1 MSGKAAK
8 VIVTEKQHAI
18 LEQIA
23 NARTAS
29 QQLLQRAKIILLAFG
44 GMLNMQICD
53 LNDFHGHNFTNQN
66 IL

>member
-23 NARTAS
+23 NAKTAS
-29 QQLLQRAKIILLAFG
+29 QQLIQRAKIILWAFV
-44 GMLNMQICD
+44 GMLNMQISEQVG
-53 LNDFHGHNFTNQN
+53 LNRQQVG
-66 IL
+66 L

>member
-1 MSGKAAK
+1 MSGKAAN

-29 QQLLQRAKIILLAFG
+29 QQLIQRAKIILLAFG
-44 GMLNMQICD
+44 GMLNMQIPEQVG
-53 LNDFHGHNFTNQN
+53 LNRQQVG
-66 IL
+66 LWRRR